1 MMQQNKERIVSVL
14 AIILGL
20 LSIKE
25 GGSVLLGIS
34 AKAYPVLPWL
44 VWYNVVL
51 GFVAVT
57 VGIGIWIQQN
67 WGARHAITILTLHGF
82 VFMILIILLAFKET
96 VAINSILAMLFRTT
110 VWLTIVLLLRR
121 KSKMQ
126 NENG

>member
-1 MMQQNKERIVSVL
+1 MTQQNKERIVSVI
-14 AIILGL
+14 AIIPGL

-57 VGIGIWIQQN
+57 VGIGIWKQQN

-82 VFMILIILLAFKET
+82 VFMILIILLAFKEI

-121 KSKMQ
+121 KNKMQ